1 MAISPPAS
9 GNYPSNSAN
18 YPARAIHHFPQFL
31 RFFVLNRKPIQHPSV
46 PFFTTIDRYIIRKFL
61 LTFFLS
67 IFLFSFIAVVI
78 DLTEKVDDFIEKSV
92 PLSEVVFGFY
102 FNFLPYIDALLSPL
116 FIFISVIFFTS
127 RMAYRSEIVA
137 LLASGISFY
146 RVLVPYLI
154 SATLLAG
161 LLLYA
166 NHFLVPNTN
175 KKRLAFEYAYIDN
188 PYRNLDRNMYL
199 QIDKDKFV
207 YMENFQ
213 PRDNA
218 GYKFSYEII
227 SEGKLQY
234 KLRADKIEWREAKKL
249 WQMRNYFICEY
260 KEFGETIRK
269 GASLDTMLGFEPGDF
284 FQRVNVKEEMNTPA
298 LMRQIETM
306 QKRGAENISF
316 YLIELYRRT
325 ADAFTVF
332 ILVIIGV
339 ALSSRKVRGGSG
351 LHIAMGIALSASFI
365 IFARFSTTFAT
376 NGNLSP
382 FVSVWIPNVIFG
394 ALAVWL
400 LRRAPK

>member
-1 MAISPPAS
+1 M
-9 GNYPSNSAN
+9 
-18 YPARAIHHFPQFL
+18 PQF
-31 RFFVLNRKPIQHPSV
+31 STV

-78 DLTEKVDDFIEKSV
+78 DLTEKVDDFIEKAV
-92 PLSEVVFGFY
+92 PLSEVVFGYY

-127 RMAYRSEIVA
+127 RMAYRMEIVA
-137 LLASGISFY
+137 LLASGVSFY
-146 RVLVPYLI
+146 RFIVPYFI

-175 KKRLAFEYAYIDN
+175 KKRLAFEYTFIDN
-188 PYRNLDRNMYL
+188 PYRNLDRNIYL
-199 QIDKDKFV
+199 QVEKDKFV
-207 YMENFQ
+207 YMENFA

-234 KLRADKIEWREAKKL
+234 KLRADKIEWREKEKEWRL
-249 WQMRNYFICEY
+249 RNYSICEY
-260 KEFGETIRK
+260 KEFGENIRK
-269 GASLDTMLGFEPGDF
+269 GTSLDTLLNFEPKDF

-298 LMRQIETM
+298 LIQQIETM
-306 QKRGAENISF
+306 QQRGVENISY

-332 ILVIIGV
+332 ILVLIGV
-339 ALSSRKVRGGSG
+339 ALASRKVRGGSG

-365 IFARFSTTFAT
+365 IFTRFSTTFAT

-382 FVSVWIPNVIFG
+382 FLSVWIPNVIFG

-400 LRRAPK
+400 LLRAPK